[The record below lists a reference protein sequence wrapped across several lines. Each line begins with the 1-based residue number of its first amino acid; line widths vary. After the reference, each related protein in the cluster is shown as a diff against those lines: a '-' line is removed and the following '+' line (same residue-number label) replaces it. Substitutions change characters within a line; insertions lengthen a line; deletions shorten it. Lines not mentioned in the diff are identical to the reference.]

1 MMVITYLG
9 NREMS
14 ENLPF
19 LAS

>member
-14 ENLPF
+14 ENLLF